1 MARKAV
7 LSSLDDVDT
16 IRYRHDV
23 LKDCLKN
30 PAVIRE
36 LYQIPLESMA
46 RKRKHWLSI
55 FTRTPGAILSGSVKL
70 LQMFVELLKHL
81 KQIADDHADQFES
94 QGFRMFF
101 AMIQRE
107 LDEGYFAQV
116 EAHLRA
122 LQFRDGALISA
133 GLGRGNEGANYM
145 LRKPNGKD
153 PNLVQRI
160 LTKRSPVYSFRIHPR
175 DDHGGRALSEIR
187 DRGLNQVANV
197 LAQSAD
203 HIDSFFNMLRIELA
217 FYVGCL
223 NLYERLD
230 AMGYPVCFPTP
241 AAADER
247 QHSFRGLYDACLA
260 LTAKARVV
268 GNDGN
273 ADRKDLVIITGAN
286 QGGKSTFLRSI
297 GVAQLMLQCGMFTPA
312 EHFSANV
319 CQGLFTHYKRKE
331 DVTLKSGKFDEELG
345 RMSQIADQIR
355 PNSMVLFNESFAAT
369 NEREGSEIA
378 RQITRALV
386 EKRIKVFFVTHQYE
400 FAHGFYES
408 KLQNA
413 IFLRAE
419 RKASGGRTYR
429 LCEGEPLQTSFGM
442 DLYRKIF
449 EDGHLK
455 GGD

>member
-1 MARKAV
+1 
-7 LSSLDDVDT
+7 
-16 IRYRHDV
+16 
-23 LKDCLKN
+23 
-30 PAVIRE
+30 
-36 LYQIPLESMA
+36 
-46 RKRKHWLSI
+46 
-55 FTRTPGAILSGSVKL
+55 
-70 LQMFVELLKHL
+70 
-81 KQIADDHADQFES
+81 
-94 QGFRMFF
+94 
-101 AMIQRE
+101 
-107 LDEGYFAQV
+107 
-116 EAHLRA
+116 
-122 LQFRDGALISA
+122 
-133 GLGRGNEGANYM
+133 
-145 LRKPNGKD
+145 
-153 PNLVQRI
+153 
-160 LTKRSPVYSFRIHPR
+160 
-175 DDHGGRALSEIR
+175 
-187 DRGLNQVANV
+187 
-197 LAQSAD
+197 
-203 HIDSFFNMLRIELA
+203 
-217 FYVGCL
+217 
-223 NLYERLD
+223 
-230 AMGYPVCFPTP
+230 MGYPVCFPAP

-260 LTAKARVV
+260 LTAKTRVV

-297 GVAQLMLQCGMFTPA
+297 GVAQLMLQCGMFAPA
-312 EHFSANV
+312 EHFSANI
-319 CQGLFTHYKRKE
+319 CQGLFTHYKRRE

-355 PNSMVLFNESFAAT
+355 PNSMILFNESFAAT

-386 EKRIKVFFVTHQYE
+386 EKRVKVFFVTHQYE

-419 RKASGGRTYR
+419 RKAGGGRTYR
-429 LCEGEPLQTSFGM
+429 LFEGEPLQTSFGA